1 MKIKIVY
8 FIFLIPNKWIDIFFE
23 QLNMLKALD
32 LYNLAEIYISVISES
47 DEELNKLKVLLNDN
61 FPKIIL
67 INVYNNNLFEYPGIK
82 TVYEISENDN
92 NTLILYFH
100 SKGMTSNQHETR
112 KLLFDH
118 TIKNYKVYIQEFINN
133 QNLETAGMLP
143 CRDGFIYY
151 NFFWVRSSY
160 VYNYCSKPE
169 TTNEYLKNY
178 RFTWEMW
185 LGNKYSKKQKIIIW
199 SPIIKYNGTVD
210 EHDTI
215 HITSQLLQ
223 IPEYDYNNF
232 DNKNILFNIDL
243 LP

>member
-8 FIFLIPNKWIDIFFE
+8 FIFLVPNKWTDIFFE

-47 DEELNKLKVLLNDN
+47 DEELNKLKILLNDN

-82 TVYEISENDN
+82 TVYELSENDN
-92 NTLILYFH
+92 DTIILYFH
-100 SKGMTSNQHETR
+100 SKGMTSNDHETR
-112 KLLFDH
+112 KLLFNH

-133 QNLETAGMLP
+133 PNLETAGMLP
-143 CRDGFIYY
+143 CKHGFVYY

-169 TTNEYLKNY
+169 TTIEYLKNGRY
-178 RFTWEMW
+178 SWEMW
-185 LGNKYSKKQKIIIW
+185 LGYYEYSK
-199 SPIIKYNGTVD
+199 N
-210 EHDTI
+210 DTI
-215 HITSQLLQ
+215 YYTSQLLQ
-223 IPEYDYNNF
+223 MPEYDYDNF
-232 DNKNILFNIDL
+232 DNKNILFNIM
-243 LP
+243 